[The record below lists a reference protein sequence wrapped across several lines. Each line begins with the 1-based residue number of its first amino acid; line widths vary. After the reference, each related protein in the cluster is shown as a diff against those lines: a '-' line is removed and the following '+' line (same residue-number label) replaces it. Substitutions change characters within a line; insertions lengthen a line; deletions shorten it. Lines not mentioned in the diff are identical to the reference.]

1 MILQALLVTK
11 DEPTAETLIQ
21 VLSQFGVAVDRSNAA
36 DVAVARLA
44 EERFDQVI
52 VDFDDP
58 EAASLLLEGCRRLV
72 GPDRKPPVTVALL
85 HDASQIRSI
94 LGAGAHFIL
103 TKPVSPEQAQTT
115 LRAATAML
123 KRERRQSLRVAV
135 QAAASI
141 HMDDHS
147 TVEGI
152 LLDLSTGGVDVL
164 AAKPLPSGTMVRIS
178 FQLPEGAGIE
188 GDAEVAW
195 SIANGQTGFR
205 FLDMDPKMRGE
216 MGDWLSARSQ
226 DALPEEPD
234 AVTQCKL
241 TDLSLG
247 GCYVQTESP
256 FPQSSAVDL
265 CLRAAGMEI
274 HAEGLVRVMHPG
286 HGMGIEFPARTE
298 EQRKSVGDFIEFL
311 TGQPG
316 ATPQLETSPRSL
328 VANAVDLSPTA
339 NTETDADDPLLE
351 LLRTGPALEEEA
363 FLAELQR
370 QRNPVAADQSEPI
383 VVSPEALSPALPDPR
398 KNREPDRHP
407 VFSAALAPGCRLHL
421 VDPRLRHHSC

>member
-1 MILQALLVTK
+1 MILQALLVSK
-11 DEPTAETLIQ
+11 DDLTAETLIQ
-21 VLSQFGVAVDRSNAA
+21 VLAQFGVAVDRSNAA

-58 EAASLLLEGCRRLV
+58 EAASLVLEACRRLN
-72 GPDRKPPVTVALL
+72 GPDRHPPVTVALL
-85 HDASQIRSI
+85 QDASQIRSI

-103 TKPVSPEQAQTT
+103 TKPVAPEQAQNT
-115 LRAATAML
+115 LRAATALL

-135 QAAASI
+135 QAAVSI
-141 HMDDHS
+141 HIDEN

-152 LLDLSTGGVDVL
+152 MLDLSTGGMDVL
-164 AAKPLPSGTMVRIS
+164 AAKPLPSTAMVRVS
-178 FQLPEGAGIE
+178 FELPDGGAGIE

-195 SIANGQTGFR
+195 STANGQTGFR
-205 FLDMDPKMRGE
+205 FLDMDTKMRE
-216 MGDWLSARSQ
+216 QMSEWLAARSH

-234 AVTQCKL
+234 AVSQCKL

-247 GCYVQTESP
+247 GCYVETEAP

-265 CLRAAGMEI
+265 CLRAAGLEI
-274 HAEGLVRVMHPG
+274 HTEGLVRVMHPG

-298 EQRKSVGDFIEFL
+298 EQRKSVGEFIEFL

-328 VANAVDLSPTA
+328 VANAVDLGQTGNTA
-339 NTETDADDPLLE
+339 DADDPLLE
-351 LLRTGPALEEEA
+351 LLRTGNSLDEEA
-363 FLAELQR
+363 FLVELHR
-370 QRNPVAADQSEPI
+370 QRTPANAAQ
-383 VVSPEALSPALPDPR
+383 
-398 KNREPDRHP
+398 
-407 VFSAALAPGCRLHL
+407 
-421 VDPRLRHHSC
+421 